1 MRARLVACV
10 LLMASTSRA
19 QTSLTLSEVVTT
31 ARARAADPQEAR
43 AQAEAADAAADAA
56 LAGYLPSLD
65 AKLSANRAWTHSYQP
80 DATTGTLTG
89 NASATVGT
97 NVGGVLSWTAW
108 DFGRTSSAV
117 GAARADSRSSQRRSA
132 AASNEAARSA
142 ASLFLTAVFDEELV
156 KVAQTTLALR
166 EKHANLSR
174 GLVLAGMRPPV
185 EEARARVELAL
196 ARLDVTAAERQL
208 AQDRVKLA
216 TVLMMDP
223 DRDMHLVKPA
233 VLPTV
238 AADPRHAAEDA
249 ERRRPEIGAAN
260 ESVTASEELYDAA
273 KAARLP
279 KFGLALDASHITT
292 KPDEDTR
299 WFPTRGLTGMVTLTV
314 PVFDWAVWGR
324 IPVARANV
332 DAAQA
337 RANGVRARVRGQA
350 AEASYA
356 VQGARALVDQAK
368 AARELAAATLAVME
382 ARYAAGL
389 ASPFDLFDAAKKDGE
404 ARTVTIRAE
413 LLLATATVE
422 ALASTGRLE
431 ELAR

>member
-10 LLMASTSRA
+10 MLMATTSRA
-19 QTSLTLSEVVTT
+19 QTSLTLSEVVST
-31 ARARAADPQEAR
+31 ARSRAADPKEAR
-43 AQAEAADAAADAA
+43 AQAEAADALADAA
-56 LAGYLPSLD
+56 LGGYLPSLD
-65 AKLSANRAWTHSYQP
+65 ARLSANRAWTHSYQP

-89 NASATVGT
+89 TPAASVGT

-117 GAARADSRSSQRRSA
+117 GAARADSRGSIARA
-132 AASNEAARSA
+132 HASENEAARSA

-166 EKHANLSR
+166 EKHANLSK

-208 AQDRVKLA
+208 AQDRVRLA

-223 DRDMHLVKPA
+223 NRDLHLVKPA

-238 AADPRHAAEDA
+238 ATNAHHAAEDA
-249 ERRRPEIGAAN
+249 ERRRPEVGAAN
-260 ESVTASEELYDAA
+260 ESVAASEELYDAA
-273 KAARLP
+273 KAARYP
-279 KFGLALDASHITT
+279 KIGFALDASHVTT
-292 KPDEDTR
+292 KSDDDNR

-314 PVFDWAVWGR
+314 PLFDWSVWGR
-324 IPVARANV
+324 VPAARANV
-332 DAAQA
+332 SAAEA
-337 RANGVRARVRGQA
+337 RASGVRARVRGQA

-404 ARTVTIRAE
+404 ARTATIRAE
-413 LLLATATVE
+413 LLLATATVD
-422 ALASTGRLE
+422 ALAATGRIE